1 MRKDLEQRGTQ
12 SMSPCSWSPT
22 QTVSPTRSTHLW
34 AMARRVKPSTGRRA
48 KQLPRSRRSLTHSRG
63 GKRRSSLL
71 GGVQSWYT
79 LRRTSSS
86 KDRTSFSSASESP
99 CLWKGGTDVTSSM
112 ASCPS
117 PRGSPW
123 RSAFGQCPPLA
134 DTHTWVQLY
143 PSSKTFPGLSFFPT
157 PTEP

>member
-1 MRKDLEQRGTQ
+1 MRKDLEQRGTE
-12 SMSPCSWSPT
+12 SVSPCSWSPT

-34 AMARRVKPSTGRRA
+34 AMARRVKPSTGRLA

-79 LRRTSSS
+79 LCRTSSS

-99 CLWKGGTDVTSSM
+99 CLWKGGTDVGARRS
-112 ASCPS
+112 
-117 PRGSPW
+117 RG
-123 RSAFGQCPPLA
+123 RDRC
-134 DTHTWVQLY
+134 DQLY
-143 PSSKTFPGLSFFPT
+143 GILPITEGLPMEISVWTVPT
-157 PTEP
+157 TS